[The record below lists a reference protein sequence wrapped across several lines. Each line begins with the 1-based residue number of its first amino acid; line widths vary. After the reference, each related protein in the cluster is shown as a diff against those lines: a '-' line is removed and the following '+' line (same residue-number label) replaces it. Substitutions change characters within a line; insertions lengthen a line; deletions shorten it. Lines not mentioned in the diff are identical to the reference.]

1 MPKQIPDRHQD
12 YRQNVEIFKLLLWM
26 QLMLLKFVLVFAG
39 LALLDLG

>member
-1 MPKQIPDRHQD
+1 MPKQIPDPHQD